1 MTFNLEVFKVALQSL
16 WTNRTRSFLTM
27 LGVIIGV
34 GAVIALVSIGNG
46 LKIYIAEQ
54 FEALGSNLVYI
65 YPADLSSVGS
75 SDGAQSF
82 PGQQAGF
89 DDQHRQAI
97 GKLDL
102 PISQISAIIQ
112 ASGKAEY
119 QNNSFGVLVMGSESS
134 YGQMANM
141 EMKFGRFFTDS
152 EEERAKKVA
161 VIGSKV
167 EDEVFP
173 GIDSLGKKF
182 FLAGISFE
190 VIGVLEE
197 QGGGGG
203 GLSASSVDG
212 RVIIP
217 LSTAKSIFNQNQY
230 GSIIVKAEDGADIEK
245 IKTMIKE
252 EMSQHFD
259 EDEFSVFDQKQIL
272 NQIDDIMGVLTIA
285 LGGIAAISLLVGGIG
300 IMNIMLVSVTERTP
314 EIGLRKAVG
323 AKNKDILIQFLI
335 EAVFLSVL
343 GGIIGIIFGFLGAL
357 AINSVL
363 RTAVTAWSVVLA
375 FSISALIG
383 IAFGVAPANKAA
395 KLDPVEALSHN

>member
-1 MTFNLEVFKVALQSL
+1 MTFNLEVFKVALRSL
-16 WTNRTRSFLTM
+16 WANRTRSFLTM

-34 GAVIALVSIGNG
+34 GAVIALVSIGSG

-89 DDQHRQAI
+89 DDRHRQAI

-102 PISQISAIIQ
+102 PVSQISAIIQ
-112 ASGKAEY
+112 ASGKAGY

-152 EEERAKKVA
+152 EEERAKRVA

-173 GIDSLGKKF
+173 GIDSLGKRF
-182 FLAGISFE
+182 FLAGVSFE

-197 QGGGGG
+197 QGGGG

-245 IKTMIKE
+245 IKMMIKE
-252 EMSQHFD
+252 EMSQYFD

-363 RTAVTAWSVVLA
+363 RTAVTAWSVILA
-375 FSISALIG
+375 FSISVLIG